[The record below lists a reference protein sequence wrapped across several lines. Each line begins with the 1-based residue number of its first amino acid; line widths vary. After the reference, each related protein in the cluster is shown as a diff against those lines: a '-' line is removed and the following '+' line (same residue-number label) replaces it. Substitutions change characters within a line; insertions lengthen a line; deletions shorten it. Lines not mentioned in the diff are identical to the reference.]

1 MRWSPALR
9 QFGTLFARPI
19 AHRGLHDRAA
29 GIIENTRS
37 AFAAAMAGDYAIEC
51 DLQVSAD
58 GEAMVFHDSKLDR
71 LMRETGSLRSLTAD
85 EIRKA
90 TFKAGR
96 DRIQTLDEMLT
107 QVDGKVPLVI
117 EIKSHFL
124 DADTTLVQRAADV
137 LAGYTGTHALMS
149 FDPDIL
155 EAIGRYAPDVPRGIV
170 TDRTTH
176 PEYKALPYTR
186 RLELRHFTHLER
198 TRPDFI
204 SYDWKGLPYP
214 PVTAFREAG
223 NPVISWT
230 IREPAAAAKA
240 LRYSDQITFEG
251 FRA

>member
-1 MRWSPALR
+1 MRWSPILR
-9 QFGTLFARPI
+9 RFETLFGRPI
-19 AHRGLHDRAA
+19 AHRGLHDQAA

-37 AFAAAMAGDYAIEC
+37 AFAAAIAGDYAIEC
-51 DLQVSAD
+51 DLQLSAD
-58 GEAMVFHDSKLDR
+58 GEAMVFHDSSLDR

-85 EIRKA
+85 EIKRT

-107 QVDGKVPLVI
+107 QLDGKVPLVI

-124 DADTTLVQRAADV
+124 DADTTLVHRAAEV
-137 LAGYTGTHALMS
+137 LAGYTGVHALMS

-155 EAIGRYAPDVPRGIV
+155 EAIGKYAPDVPRGIV

-176 PEYKALPYTR
+176 PEYNALPYAR
-186 RLELRHFTHLER
+186 RLELRHLTHLDR

-204 SYDWKGLPYP
+204 SYDWQGLPFP
-214 PVTAFREAG
+214 PVTEFREAG

-230 IREPAAAAKA
+230 IRDAGAARSA